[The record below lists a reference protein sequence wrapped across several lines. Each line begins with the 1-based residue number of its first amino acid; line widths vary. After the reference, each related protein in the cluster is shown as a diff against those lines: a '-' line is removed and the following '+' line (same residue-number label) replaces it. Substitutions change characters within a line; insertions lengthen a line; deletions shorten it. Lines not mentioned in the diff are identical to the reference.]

1 MVASPTLGGS
11 EYLAARHGVTIG
23 EPPALDL
30 RQEDAVQ
37 QVVREAIAAGE
48 VRTAHD
54 VSLGGLAVA
63 IAEMA
68 IHSGIGAI
76 ISIPADSRSD
86 VFWFGECAS
95 AILVAVDTAQAAAVL
110 DRAAAADVPA
120 TVIGTAMGAEIL
132 FGPGDS
138 VDLAAASERYESAL
152 TAGNA

>member
-1 MVASPTLGGS
+1 M
-11 EYLAARHGVTIG
+11 G

-30 RQEDAVQ
+30 NQEAAVQ
-37 QVVREAIAAGE
+37 RVVREAISAGE

-68 IHSGIGAI
+68 IHSGIGAMV
-76 ISIPADSRSD
+76 SLPADRRSD
-86 VFWFGECAS
+86 VFWFGERAS

-110 DRAAAADVPA
+110 DRAAAAEVPA
-120 TVIGTAMGAEIL
+120 TVIGTAVGSEIV

-138 VDLAAASERYESAL
+138 VDLASARERYESAL